1 MSNAQKCIEAVNK
14 KIETNE
20 YNTVTLKG
28 VCNLSRADLE
38 SIKLYAEASIKGTM
52 SQFMEPMGSIREVL
66 EKFGV
71 KVETSFGW

>member
-1 MSNAQKCIEAVNK
+1 MSNAEKCIQAVNK

-28 VCNLSRADLE
+28 VRNLSRADLE
-38 SIKLYAEASIKGTM
+38 SIKLYAEASLRGTM
-52 SQFMEPMGSIREVL
+52 SRFMEPRGEILEVL

-71 KVETSFGW
+71 EVKSSYGF